1 MSQLS
6 DALGITDSAFT
17 LLRDLIEQRLG
28 VFYENGK
35 RDMLADR
42 LSQITSAH
50 GMQSFLDYYYAL
62 KYDEDA
68 DRYWSELMDYLTV
81 PETYF
86 WRQPDHF
93 DALVR
98 YLVPE
103 HVAKRPNRPLR
114 IWSAA
119 CCSGEEPLSIAMA
132 LTEAGAF
139 ARTEIAILAT
149 DASAAMIA
157 RARRGV
163 YGERAFRNLS
173 EERRERYFK
182 RDGNGWRVC
191 DELHGRITYD
201 VVNLMSERDVR
212 GVPCA
217 DVVFCRNV
225 LIYFSDDGIR
235 RAAEILSRSM
245 RPGGHLFLGAAET
258 LTRVKSNF
266 ALTELGNAF
275 VYVNNR

>member
-93 DALVR
+93 DALVE

-103 HVAKRPNRPLR
+103 HVARRPNQPLR

-173 EERRERYFK
+173 EQRRERYFK
-182 RDGNGWRVC
+182 RDGNGWRVS
-191 DELHGRITYD
+191 DELRGRVTYD

-235 RAAEILSRSM
+235 RAAEILSRCM